1 MLVTGPIFSG
11 LEDIFSFPVLSF
23 GAPESQ
29 YSFQSAFRNF
39 ARFRKTLAVK
49 VRPLLDP
56 RARGNPNLGIFF
68 SIRSIWVWVTQQS

>member
-1 MLVTGPIFSG
+1 MLVTGPIFPG

-23 GAPESQ
+23 GAPRHNVVSNQ
-29 YSFQSAFRNF
+29 HLGPLL
-39 ARFRKTLAVK
+39 RFRKTLTVK

-68 SIRSIWVWVTQQS
+68 SIRNI